1 MFLFVGDSSFALYFF
16 HELITS
22 YNWFSYVSY
31 VKYAAI
37 YPATAYA
44 VPQLQTVLPDSDPT
58 NTTVRTP
65 TIFLVSFSVDHAI
78 YLGIHLQIFIGNLD
92 PNVTEDELKQIC
104 IQFGELIYVKIPVG
118 KGCGFVQYAAR

>member
-1 MFLFVGDSSFALYFF
+1 M
-16 HELITS
+16 
-22 YNWFSYVSY
+22 
-31 VKYAAI
+31 
-37 YPATAYA
+37 
-44 VPQLQTVLPDSDPT
+44 PQLQTALPDSDPT

-65 TIFLVSFSVDHAI
+65 TIFLISFSVDSAI

-92 PNVTEDELKQIC
+92 LNVTEDELKQIC

>member
-1 MFLFVGDSSFALYFF
+1 MLFFIGDSSFYLYSFMW
-16 HELITS
+16 TS
-22 YNWFSYVSY
+22 CNWFSYANY

-44 VPQLQTVLPDSDPT
+44 VPQLQTVLPDNDPT
-58 NTTVRTP
+58 NRTVRTP
-65 TIFLVSFSVDHAI
+65 TIFLLSFSVDHAI

-92 PNVTEDELKQIC
+92 PDVTEDELRQIC
-104 IQFGELIYVKIPVG
+104 VQFGELIYVKIPVG

>member
-1 MFLFVGDSSFALYFF
+1 MQRYIQQQPMQCLSSRQLY
-16 HELITS
+16 LI
-22 YNWFSYVSY
+22 
-31 VKYAAI
+31 AI
-37 YPATAYA
+37 
-44 VPQLQTVLPDSDPT
+44 LQTQRYEPL
-58 NTTVRTP
+58 
-65 TIFLVSFSVDHAI
+65 TIFLISFSVDYAI